1 MTDGEEAEQAGILAG
16 GEENLSG
23 SVVGTAGGRVG
34 SGGRGWTC
42 SAGVVQALAVERHA
56 VGGGGTAGGIEPQ
69 HLVHM
74 LARWDS
80 HQGLSM
86 RSAGR

>member
-1 MTDGEEAEQAGILAG
+1 MTDVEEAEQVGILAG
-16 GEENLSG
+16 GAKGSSG
-23 SVVGTAGGRVG
+23 RVIGTAGGRVG

-42 SAGVVQALAVERHA
+42 SAGVVQALAAERHA
-56 VGGGGTAGGIEPQ
+56 VGGGGTAGGIEPRP
-69 HLVHM
+69 LVHM
-74 LARWDS
+74 LAGWDS